1 MEYDRLPLINDS
13 SVEFRK
19 MLSISVLE
27 RGVILV
33 VMIICEDSELK
44 YMFQKYSFS
53 WCKRSMLKSPKK
65 IIFLFS
71 RESLSKRG

>member
-19 MLSISVLE
+19 MLSTSVLE

-44 YMFQKYSFS
+44 YMF
-53 WCKRSMLKSPKK
+53 
-65 IIFLFS
+65 
-71 RESLSKRG
+71 